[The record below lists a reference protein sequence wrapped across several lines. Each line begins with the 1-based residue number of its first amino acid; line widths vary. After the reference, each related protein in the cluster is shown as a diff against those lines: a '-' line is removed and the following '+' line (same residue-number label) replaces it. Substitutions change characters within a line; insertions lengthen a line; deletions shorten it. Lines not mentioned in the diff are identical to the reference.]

1 MSLYFEA
8 KNPRWVIVALAV
20 LALAFTACKKPEE
33 VGPNEAIE
41 QGDAAVTVTNYEL
54 VRLDLE
60 TASGPVALR
69 KPALRVDVK
78 VSAVGENPVHW
89 DPGFTAGGATQARN
103 VLLFAASSWKDGLSS
118 SNNLSALATDKYTYL
133 DDPIT
138 EAVDVAPGES
148 IEDVL
153 LFEAPSSGASNLVLS
168 IPPRVFGED
177 VELPGY
183 ISLPFSANEAD
194 DRPVATLDEDY
205 EAREFTFK
213 VTKSEVVHQAL
224 KRADGKDAV
233 SRDPLLRIDFE
244 VTNTS
249 EEAIEYLPTMLSAGV
264 DFPALVDQR
273 DSVQNRATFREDVD
287 VVGQLRERTSIAPGK
302 TIKDFILFDRPTRGV
317 EELRLFYPGKRL
329 GGTGLVEITL
339 PYKWANPELPKDFQP
354 KK

>member
-1 MSLYFEA
+1 MSLYLEA
-8 KNPRWVIVALAV
+8 KNPRWIIVALAA

-33 VGPNEAIE
+33 VGPNQAMT
-41 QGDAAVTVTNYEL
+41 QGDAAVTVTGVEL

-60 TASGPVALR
+60 TSSGPVALR

-78 VSAVGENPVHW
+78 VSAVGETAVHW
-89 DPGFTAGGATQARN
+89 DPGFSAGGATQARN
-103 VLLFAASSWKDGLSS
+103 VLLFAANTWKDGLSS
-118 SNNLSALATDKYTYL
+118 SNNLSALSTEKYVYL

-138 EAVDVAPGES
+138 EAVDIAPGET

-153 LFEAPSSGASNLVLS
+153 LFEAPSSGTKNLVLS
-168 IPPRVFGED
+168 IPPRVFGQEAK
-177 VELPGY
+177 LPGY
-183 ISLPFSANEAD
+183 ISIPFSANTPDERA
-194 DRPVATLDEDY
+194 VATLGEAY

-213 VTKSEVVHQAL
+213 VTKSDVLYQRL
-224 KRADGKDAV
+224 KQADGKDAV

-249 EEAIEYLPTMLSAGV
+249 EQAIEYLPTMLSGGV

-273 DSVQNRATFREDVD
+273 DSLQNRATFREDVD
-287 VVGQLRERTSIAPGK
+287 VVGQLRQRTTIAPGK

-329 GGTGLVEITL
+329 GGTGLVEIQL
-339 PYKWANPELPKDFQP
+339 PYTWKNPELPKEFQP
-354 KK
+354 K